1 MTYVEIPNSDSSR
14 ILLRQVIRINSVRL
28 IKQMYSII
36 LNGTSSSGKS
46 SIARAIQ
53 LQASVPYIHLQVDM
67 VLGAI
72 PWSNTAVSDNLD
84 ECFQTGI
91 NNFHRALPILITP
104 PFFGIVDTVILR
116 EEKYM
121 ECLACMGDL
130 RYITV
135 GVHCPVEVV
144 TRRELDRGDRKIG
157 LAASQFERVHSNRMY
172 NIKVDTSTMTPEQ
185 AAEMILNHI
194 KRIAEPQR

>member
-1 MTYVEIPNSDSSR
+1 
-14 ILLRQVIRINSVRL
+14 
-28 IKQMYSII
+28 MYSII

-53 LQASVPYIHLQVDM
+53 MQASVPYIHLQVDM
-67 VLGAI
+67 LLGAI
-72 PWSNTAVSDNLD
+72 PWSNKVVTENLD
-84 ECFQTGI
+84 ECFQTCI

-104 PFFGIVDTVILR
+104 PFFGIIDTAILR
-116 EEKYM
+116 EDKYM
-121 ECLACMGDL
+121 ECLDSMGDL

-172 NIKVDTSTMTPEQ
+172 DIEVDTSTLTPEQ
-185 AAEMILNHI
+185 AAETILCHI
-194 KRIAEPQR
+194 KRIAKQEAS